1 MLLGIHVSLGER
13 TKSHYTIVH
22 VIQTQ
27 IPGLGTFLTAP
38 GPPAPVLG
46 RWGRDLELL
55 SLASISKAP
64 QASQLPYQDNRKGIG
79 L

>member
-1 MLLGIHVSLGER
+1 MLLGIHISLGER
-13 TKSHYTIVH
+13 TKSHYTVVQ

-27 IPGLGTFLTAP
+27 ILRLGTFLTAP

-46 RWGRDLELL
+46 RWGWDLELL

-64 QASQLPYQDNRKGIG
+64 QASQLLYQDNHKGIG